1 VVTRLDSVQH
11 FIIFQTSFSSAER
24 SYSEDLPDA
33 RPSRPDVDLLWEES
47 SYSRKAVAED
57 RPDEANF
64 RPDANLS
71 ESEFELK

>member
-1 VVTRLDSVQH
+1 MD
-11 FIIFQTSFSSAER
+11 AGR
-24 SYSEDLPDA
+24 SDSEDYLDG
-33 RPSRPDVDLLWEES
+33 RPSRPNVDLLWEES
-47 SYSRKAVAED
+47 SYSRKVVAED